1 MSVKTPSWG
10 AIRRKMLRSS
20 SDTLSQRARRTAWGS
35 FVSLLVFLEAGDVM
49 EVEIDGLGTLRDC
62 VV

>member
-1 MSVKTPSWG
+1 VKTPSWG
-10 AIRRKMLRSS
+10 TIRRKMLRSS
-20 SDTLSQRARRTAWGS
+20 SDTLWKRARRTAWGS
-35 FVSLLVFLEAGDVM
+35 FVSLLVFLEAGDGM